1 MSLTPT
7 DTVSLARSFFDAA
20 RAPHLHP
27 RPSHTSSISVDEA
40 YGVQAAQ
47 VALMEAGGESV
58 VAIKLG
64 LTDQGQRDAQG
75 WNAPSFGT
83 LTNAMILREGDEFS
97 VAGSIMPRVE
107 PEIVVVLGA
116 EITSS
121 ITLDALASQIA
132 SIHVGIEIVDPRFD
146 DPAFILTDALCD
158 NAAARSGVW
167 AAHGLSPHDIDLSE
181 LTATLSIDGDVVLT
195 GHGSALM
202 GNPLL
207 LVKEVIDERLR
218 LGLPVPKGLA
228 IFTGNLAGKAHA
240 VTAGQEVVVSAG
252 ALGEITL
259 RTVA

>member
-1 MSLTPT
+1 M
-7 DTVSLARSFFDAA
+7 V
-20 RAPHLHP
+20 
-27 RPSHTSSISVDEA
+27 
-40 YGVQAAQ
+40 
-47 VALMEAGGESV
+47 
-58 VAIKLG
+58 
-64 LTDQGQRDAQG
+64 
-75 WNAPSFGT
+75 
-83 LTNAMILREGDEFS
+83 LREGEEFS

-107 PEIVVVLGA
+107 PEIVVVLG
-116 EITSS
+116 EDITSPVS
-121 ITLDALASQIA
+121 LDELPDRIA

-146 DPAFILTDALCD
+146 DPAFLLTDALCD

>member
-1 MSLTPT
+1 MSLTPS
-7 DTVSLARSFFDAA
+7 DTASLARSFFDAA
-20 RAPHLHP
+20 RAPHTHA
-27 RPSHTSSISVDEA
+27 RPSNTHPVSVDEA
-40 YGVQAAQ
+40 YAVQAAQ
-47 VALMEAGGESV
+47 VALMADAGESV

-64 LTDQGQRDAQG
+64 LTDQTQRDTQG

-83 LTNAMILREGDEFS
+83 LTDAMVLVEGDEFS

-107 PEIVVVLGA
+107 PEIVVVLGDD
-116 EITSS
+116 ITSPVS
-121 ITLDALASQIA
+121 LDELPGRIA

-167 AAHGLSPHDIDLSE
+167 VTRGVSPHEVDLADI
-181 LTATLSIDGDVVLT
+181 TATLSIDGEVVLT

-218 LGLPVPKGLA
+218 LGLPVFTGLA

-240 VTAGQEVVVSAG
+240 VTPGQEVVVSAG
-252 ALGEITL
+252 ALGDISL
-259 RTVA
+259 KIVA